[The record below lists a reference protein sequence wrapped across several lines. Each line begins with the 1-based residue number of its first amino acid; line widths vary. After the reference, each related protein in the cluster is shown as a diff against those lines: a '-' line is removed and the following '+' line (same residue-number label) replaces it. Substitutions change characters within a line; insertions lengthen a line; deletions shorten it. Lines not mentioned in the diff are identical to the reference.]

1 MNKPGRRIV
10 YEYESE
16 MSDLIKASINDNMR
30 RRRSLVFDIPSMAD
44 VPLIRSS
51 SVVQKNIQPFSII
64 TSNEVWN
71 IILIILGSIIIYD
84 SIK

>member
-10 YEYESE
+10 YEYENE
-16 MSDLIKASINDNMR
+16 ISDLIKASINDNMR
-30 RRRSLVFDIPSMAD
+30 RRRSLIFDIPSMAD

-51 SVVQKNIQPFSII
+51 SVIQKNVQPFSVI

-71 IILIILGSIIIYD
+71 IF
-84 SIK
+84 